1 VIVKSTSIVEIPSV
15 TGRVYL
21 VQGEKG
27 SILVDALTSRYRRK
41 ILKTVAERASG
52 PHSRVNLILIT
63 HAHIDHYGGAPYLK
77 RKLDAP
83 IAIHQLDADDMRRG
97 RNGALCPRNL
107 SESILKFSLSRL
119 RAEPTEPD
127 IVLDGEEGDLRD
139 YGIEAK
145 WVRTPGHS
153 EGSIS
158 VVFPGE
164 IAIVGDLVIGR
175 FGFSKKPA
183 YPLWVKD
190 ARQLR
195 ESIKRVMDFSPKVFF
210 SGHGGPFSAEE
221 VKRVFLE

>member
-1 VIVKSTSIVEIPSV
+1 VIVKNTPIVPISSL

-27 SILVDALTSRYRRK
+27 SILVDALTNRYSK
-41 ILKTVAERASG
+41 TILNTVMQTTSDL
-52 PHSRVNLILIT
+52 HSKVSLILIT

-77 RKLDAP
+77 RKLGVP

-97 RNGALCPRNL
+97 RNGALCPRSL
-107 SESILKFSLSRL
+107 SERILKLSLSRL
-119 RAEPTEPD
+119 RAEPIEPD

-175 FGFSKKPA
+175 FGFSRKPA

-190 ARQLR
+190 VRQLR

>member
-1 VIVKSTSIVEIPSV
+1 MKNTPIVEIRSV

-21 VQGEKG
+21 IEGERG
-27 SILVDALTSRYRRK
+27 LILVDALTSRHGKRILNTVMQRETDLDRK
-41 ILKTVAERASG
+41 VS
-52 PHSRVNLILIT
+52 LILIT

-77 RKLDAP
+77 RKLGAP

-97 RNGALCPRNL
+97 RNGALFPRNL

-175 FGFSKKPA
+175 FGFSRKPA

-190 ARQLR
+190 VRQLR

-210 SGHGGPFSAEE
+210 SGHGGPFSPEE

>member
-1 VIVKSTSIVEIPSV
+1 VKNTPIVEIRSV

-21 VQGEKG
+21 IEGERG
-27 SILVDALTSRYRRK
+27 LILVDALTSRHGKRILNTVMQRETDLDRK
-41 ILKTVAERASG
+41 VS
-52 PHSRVNLILIT
+52 LILIT

-77 RKLDAP
+77 RKLGAP

-97 RNGALCPRNL
+97 RNGALFPRNL

-127 IVLDGEEGDLRD
+127 IVLDGEEGDLGD

-164 IAIVGDLVIGR
+164 IAIVGDLVVGR
-175 FGFSKKPA
+175 FGFSRKPA

-210 SGHGGPFSAEE
+210 SGHGGPFSSEE